1 MDDALAFTGLDQV
14 EVNHKP
20 RLLSD
25 NGPCYVSGELSDYLE
40 QQGMTHTR
48 GAPYHPQTQG
58 KIERWRRSM
67 KNQILLNHYHLPSEL
82 QEHLQRFIR
91 CYNHER
97 YPESLDNLTSTDVF
111 YGRDQDILEQRQPIK
126 HNTMSMRRKM
136 IYDNR
141 NKLTNLMS

>member
-1 MDDALAFTGLDQV
+1 MMHWLFTGLDQV

-67 KNQILLNHYHLPSEL
+67 KNQILLNHYYLPREL

-91 CYNHER
+91 YYNHER
-97 YPESLDNLTSTDVF
+97 YPESLDNLTPADVF
-111 YGRDQDILEQRQPIK
+111 YGRDQDILEQRQQIK

-136 IYDNR
+136 VYDNR
-141 NKLTNLMS
+141 NNLTNLMS